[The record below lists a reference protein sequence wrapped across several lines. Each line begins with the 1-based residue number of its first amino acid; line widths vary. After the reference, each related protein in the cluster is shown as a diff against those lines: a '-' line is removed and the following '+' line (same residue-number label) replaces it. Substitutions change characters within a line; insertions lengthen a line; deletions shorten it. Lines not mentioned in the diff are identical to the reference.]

1 MHRALPT
8 LDKDFAI
15 RHFKAVASCSG
26 DNKDLFKRFSSPSTL
41 LSFSQSSLL
50 LFLPPVLIFE
60 FTLSEEC
67 LSSQA
72 GSAGVSCSCGVD
84 SPAR

>member
-8 LDKDFAI
+8 LDKDFAA
-15 RHFKAVASCSG
+15 RHFKVVASCSG

-41 LSFSQSSLL
+41 LSFSQSSLF
-50 LFLPPVLIFE
+50 FLPPVLIFE

>member
-8 LDKDFAI
+8 LDKDFAT

-26 DNKDLFKRFSSPSTL
+26 DNKDLFKRFSSPSIL

-50 LFLPPVLIFE
+50 FFPVLIIE
-60 FTLSEEC
+60 LTLWEEC

-72 GSAGVSCSCGVD
+72 GSVGVSCSSGVD
-84 SPAR
+84 SPAH